1 MDLSIIILNY
11 NSGNMLAE
19 CLSAACHSAAGLD
32 FEVYAVDNASSDG
45 SFQAA
50 RYSIGSLSNIRWI
63 ENKENIGFARG
74 NNPAIR
80 LSHGRWIALINPD
93 TLVQGDALAR
103 LVQLVDS
110 LPQAG
115 IAGGKLLYPDGG
127 FQWACR
133 RKIPTPSTALA
144 RLTGKPVHYNY
155 PDDPDQEMEVEAVSG
170 SFMLIRRKTLEQVGL
185 LDESFFMYGE
195 DLDYCLRT
203 RQAGWQI
210 LYQPAAVAVH
220 AKGESSRRG
229 NLKALY
235 EFYRAMWVF
244 YRKHYAV
251 QKNGLLNSAV
261 LGGIIILG
269 AGRIMTY
276 PFRADKRVGSRHS

>member
-1 MDLSIIILNY
+1 MDLSIVILNY

-19 CLSAACHSAAGLD
+19 CLEAACRSAAGLD
-32 FEVYAVDNASSDG
+32 FEIHAVDNASSDG
-45 SFQAA
+45 SFEAA
-50 RYSIGSLSNIRWI
+50 RHRFGPLTSIRWV

-80 LSHGRWIALINPD
+80 LSQGRWVALINPD

-103 LVQLVDS
+103 LVRLVDP
-110 LPQAG
+110 LPRVG
-115 IAGGKLLYPDGG
+115 IAGGKLLYPDGSY
-127 FQWACR
+127 QWACR
-133 RKIPTPSTALA
+133 RKIPTPGTALA
-144 RLTGKPVHYNY
+144 RFTGKPMHYNY

-170 SFMLIRRKTLEQVGL
+170 SFMLIRRKTVEQVGV

-210 LYQPAAVAVH
+210 LYQPAVAAVH

-229 NLKALY
+229 SLKALY

-244 YRKHYAV
+244 YRKHYAA
-251 QKNGLLNSAV
+251 QRNGLLNSAV
-261 LGGIIILG
+261 LSGILILG
-269 AGRIMTY
+269 AGRIVAY
-276 PFRADKRVGSRHS
+276 PFRADKRVGSRYS